1 MTEVSQALFLKMLEI
16 LLPINRNQND
26 KKILWAGPSGVPSLS
41 FLWKEAGR
49 EPYLR
54 NDGLHFLV
62 GPQGFE
68 PRTNGL

>member
-1 MTEVSQALFLKMLEI
+1 MTKRFC
-16 LLPINRNQND
+16 
-26 KKILWAGPSGVPSLS
+26 GPSGIPRQPSRWS
-41 FLWKEAGR
+41 GAGW

-68 PRTNGL
+68 PRANGL